1 MQFDPREE
9 GITHINIYSKSNSTI
24 GRVLS
29 NWIPCTI
36 ETSIGEFRSIEG
48 LIYYLGSF
56 VEQLRGM
63 VGYDAKKFGEKC
75 DRGIRLPEDIFRRII
90 IEGMESKLEH
100 INRNILKEFINS
112 DLPLTHYY
120 CYDGKVVE
128 IPKWQWQVEEW
139 EKIRKR
145 LRNDLSQDESI

>member
-1 MQFDPREE
+1 MKFDPKEE
-9 GITHINIYSKSNSTI
+9 GITHFNIYSKANSQV

-48 LIYYLGSF
+48 LIFYLGSF
-56 VEQLRGM
+56 NEQLRGM
-63 VGYDAKKFGEKC
+63 VGYDAKKFGEKV

-100 INRNILKEFINS
+100 VNREIFNKFIFS

-120 CYDGKVVE
+120 HYDNMIHE
-128 IPKWQWQVEEW
+128 IPKWQWQVDEW

-145 LRNDLSQDESI
+145 LRHDLSQGESI